1 MKRIRER
8 IVAKELEE
16 RTGKKIEYIL
26 DTDIE
31 KITELVFVNRENG
44 LMRFKDMADF
54 EFFNNL
60 ASDVNIYFEGFD
72 LTNCTFKFINNVKK
86 VNIKNCRIDGLNI
99 CIGDKSKG
107 YILELDK
114 IKNESEIKLD
124 EQMPECMELLVIGK
138 ATTTLT
144 RGFTIEEITK
154 AMKELVPE
162 YMSLGADSQ
171 AALLKK
177 QGYLSI
183 YPQRVNI
190 TGIDKLK
197 LLKKIHLSY
206 MEIDEIRFSEITKYT
221 KDIRVLD
228 EIYFDNCTFNEAPVL
243 YKQPVKRLVIDDCS
257 VNRAELLPNFVQVEA
272 IEVIDTK
279 GAELP
284 KLNEPK
290 LLKGLKFVSSEVNLD
305 KIANVK
311 ALETLIILEQELK
324 DIKFAKKLKRLKTL
338 VVTKG
343 MVKDTNILRKLKKLE
358 YIEVE
363 KDDLNAKYNELFV

>member
-8 IVAKELEE
+8 IVAKELEI

-26 DTDIE
+26 DTDIV
-31 KITELVFVNRENG
+31 KIPELVFANHEKT
-44 LMRFKDMADF
+44 LLRFKDMSDF
-54 EFFNNL
+54 EFFDNL
-60 ASDVNIYFEGFD
+60 NSNVNIYLEGFD
-72 LTNCTFKFINNVKK
+72 LTNCTFTFVNNVNKIT
-86 VNIKNCRIDGLNI
+86 IKNCRIDGLNI
-99 CIGDKSKG
+99 RVGNKNKG
-107 YILELDK
+107 YSLELNK
-114 IKNESEIKLD
+114 IRNESEIKLD

-183 YPQRVNI
+183 YPQRIDI
-190 TGIDKLK
+190 TGIDKLR
-197 LLKKIHLSY
+197 LLKKIHLSN
-206 MEIDEIRFSEITKYT
+206 MEIDEIRFSEITKY
-221 KDIRVLD
+221 KRNIRVLD
-228 EIYFDNCTFNEAPVL
+228 EIYFEKCTFNEAPVL
-243 YKQPVKRLVIDDCS
+243 YKQPVKRLIIDDCT
-257 VNRAELLPNFVQVEA
+257 VKRAELLPNFVQVVA

-290 LLKGLKFVSSEVNLD
+290 LLKGLKFVSSEVNLG

-311 ALETLIILEQELK
+311 ALETLIILEQELN

-343 MVKDTNILRKLKKLE
+343 MVKDTSILRKLKKLE

-363 KDDLNAKYNELFV
+363 TDDLNAKYNELFV